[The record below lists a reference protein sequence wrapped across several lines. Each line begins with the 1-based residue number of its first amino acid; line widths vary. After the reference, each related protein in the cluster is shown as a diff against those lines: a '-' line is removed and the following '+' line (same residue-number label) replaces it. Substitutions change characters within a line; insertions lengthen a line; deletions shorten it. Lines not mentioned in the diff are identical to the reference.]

1 MAISPLI
8 LAHLGYEREIN
19 AEPRVLPPSDWPLNL
34 LPSDVDQ
41 RTRGRWFAVIGG
53 SLAAHLLFFSIAI
66 KLPSFVE
73 QTEPEQRIIVRHIP
87 LYLPPDIL
95 TQKAPNRAKPTQNID
110 LASLL
115 ATQQSQPRKASPD
128 ASQKHFELPKQAV
141 PKQVTNASPQI
152 LPEPPKVALNQ
163 MPGPLPPG
171 AVSGIGAPAPPPPAP
186 SQSPFQ
192 NVGTEAPLNP
202 HPTIT
207 PPKATV
213 QEAMKG
219 PVRSGMST
227 RMVISDDS
235 LTQPSPAT
243 PGVLNQPGS
252 EHAAVELQSDPAG
265 ADFKAYLTRI
275 LAIVRANWKR
285 VIPESARM
293 GTLRGRTVMEFI
305 INRDGSIPKLV
316 TAQSSGLEPLDQA
329 AVAGLSMSNPLPALP
344 ADYKGFQVRLAF
356 TFSYNLPSQ

>member
-1 MAISPLI
+1 MAISPLS
-8 LAHLGYEREIN
+8 LAHLAQERAATADPI
-19 AEPRVLPPSDWPLNL
+19 VFPPSNFELNL
-34 LPSDVDQ
+34 LLVRPVERSRRQ
-41 RTRGRWFAVIGG
+41 WLAIIGG
-53 SLAAHLLFFSIAI
+53 SLAVHLLVFTVAVQ
-66 KLPSFVE
+66 LPSFVNSS
-73 QTEPEQRIIVRHIP
+73 QPERRVIVRHIP

-95 TQKAPNRAKPTQNID
+95 TQKAPNRIKPTQNID

-115 ATQQSQPRKASPD
+115 PSQQAQARKASPE
-128 ASQKHFELPKQAV
+128 ASQKHFELPKQV
-141 PKQVTNASPQI
+141 VRKQTANANPQI

-163 MPGPLPPG
+163 APGPLPPG
-171 AVSGIGAPAPPPPAP
+171 AVAGIGAPAPPPPTP

-192 NVGTEAPLNP
+192 NVGAEAPPNP

-213 QEAMKG
+213 QEAVNG
-219 PVRSGMST
+219 LARSGTSS
-227 RMVISDDS
+227 RVAISDDS
-235 LTQPSPAT
+235 LSEPSPPT
-243 PGVLNQPGS
+243 PGGTRQPGA
-252 EHAAVELQSDPAG
+252 EHAAVELQSDPEG

-275 LAIVRANWKR
+275 LAIVRSNWRR

-293 GTLRGRTVMEFI
+293 GQLRGRTVMEFI

-316 TAQSSGLEPLDQA
+316 TAQSSGLEPLDRA
-329 AVAGLSMSNPLPALP
+329 AIAGLSMSNPLPALP